1 MSESRGRAELQ
12 RSIESIQVGA
22 RHRRDP
28 GDLDQLKKSL
38 ERFGLLQPITI
49 TTDGFL
55 ICGFRRLEAARQ
67 LGWSNVRVWVRSG
80 LSDELTLLLAERDD
94 NLTHKPLTT
103 YEAAQLYKEMVAL
116 LEEDAARRQE
126 ATQFGGRRN
135 DGGTQDGAADSAAP
149 FPRGHGDGRRRAA
162 EMITGS
168 ASYTRLN
175 QILAMER
182 VAADRDLS
190 AGVRQ
195 VAADELERI
204 RNGGPVDPGYQRVRA
219 VVEAAERRMDSLDVD
234 VDAEADAKRARD
246 DADRLRRMRE
256 NRARR
261 AAAAATAKR
270 SVKSFAMVWRE
281 MDGWSKHYDANQVAT
296 ELSAEDWA
304 MFNRV
309 LEETTTFAR
318 TVEAERALAP
328 A

>member
-1 MSESRGRAELQ
+1 MPESRGRAELQ
-12 RSIESIQVGA
+12 RSIESIRVGA

-28 GDLDQLKKSL
+28 GDLDHLKKSL

-126 ATQFGGRRN
+126 ATQFSGPR
-135 DGGTQDGAADSAAP
+135 DGGDTQDGAADSAAP

-162 EMITGS
+162 EMVTGS

-219 VVEAAERRMDSLDVD
+219 VVEAAERRMDSPDVD

-261 AAAAATAKR
+261 AAAAANAKR

-281 MDGWSKHYDANQVAT
+281 MDGWSKHYDAHQVAT
-296 ELSAEDWA
+296 ELSAQDWA
-304 MFNRV
+304 MFNQV

-318 TVEAERALAP
+318 TVEEERALTP

>member
-1 MSESRGRAELQ
+1 MIASSISSMNSR
-12 RSIESIQVGA
+12 S
-22 RHRRDP
+22 
-28 GDLDQLKKSL
+28 
-38 ERFGLLQPITI
+38 
-49 TTDGFL
+49 
-55 ICGFRRLEAARQ
+55 
-67 LGWSNVRVWVRSG
+67 
-80 LSDELTLLLAERDD
+80 
-94 NLTHKPLTT
+94 
-103 YEAAQLYKEMVAL
+103 L
-116 LEEDAARRQE
+116 LEEDAARRQR
-126 ATQFGGRRN
+126 ATQFGHRDERTR
-135 DGGTQDGAADSAAP
+135 DGHGGADSGP
-149 FPRGHGDGRRRAA
+149 PSDGDHGKSRRRAA

-219 VVEAAERRMDSLDVD
+219 VVEAAERRMDSPDVD

-261 AAAAATAKR
+261 AAAAANAKR

-281 MDGWSKHYDANQVAT
+281 MDGWSKHYDAHQVAT
-296 ELSAEDWA
+296 ELSAENWA
-304 MFNRV
+304 MFNQV
-309 LEETTTFAR
+309 LEETSPTTGSPTTPTSR
-318 TVEAERALAP
+318 SSPGSTTAP
-328 A
+328 ATPSASPPTTGSPHPSSSPSSAQPSKPPESQPQRSPTTAWSSPSGSPA

>member
-1 MSESRGRAELQ
+1 MPESRGRAELQ
-12 RSIESIQVGA
+12 RSIESIRIGA

-28 GDLDQLKKSL
+28 GNLDQLKKSL

-80 LSDELTLLLAERDD
+80 LSDELTLLLAGRDD

-126 ATQFGGRRN
+126 ATQFGRASESSRRS
-135 DGGTQDGAADSAAP
+135 DGDADSASPSDAMK
-149 FPRGHGDGRRRAA
+149 GASRRQAA
-162 EMITGS
+162 ELVTGS

-182 VAADRDLS
+182 VAANRDHS

-219 VVEAAERRMDSLDVD
+219 VVEAAERRMDSPDVD

-261 AAAAATAKR
+261 AAAAANAKR

-281 MDGWSKHYDANQVAT
+281 MDGWSKHYDAHQVAA

-304 MFNRV
+304 TFKQV

>member
-1 MSESRGRAELQ
+1 MPESRGRAELQ
-12 RSIESIQVGA
+12 RSIESIRVGA

-80 LSDELTLLLAERDD
+80 LSDDLTLLLAERDE
-94 NLTHKPLTT
+94 NLTHKPLTA

-126 ATQFGGRRN
+126 ATQFRRASESSRRS
-135 DGGTQDGAADSAAP
+135 DGDADSASPSDLPKGAS
-149 FPRGHGDGRRRAA
+149 RRQAA
-162 EMITGS
+162 ELVTGS

-219 VVEAAERRMDSLDVD
+219 VVEAAERRMDSPDVD

-261 AAAAATAKR
+261 VAAAANAKR

-281 MDGWSKHYDANQVAT
+281 MDGWSKHYDAHQVAT

-304 MFNRV
+304 MFNQV

>member
-1 MSESRGRAELQ
+1 MPESRGRAELQ
-12 RSIESIQVGA
+12 RSIESIRVGA

-28 GDLDQLKKSL
+28 GNLDQLKKSL

-55 ICGFRRLEAARQ
+55 ICGFRRLEAARE

-126 ATQFGGRRN
+126 ATQFGGPRD
-135 DGGTQDGAADSAAP
+135 DGGTEDGAADSAAP

-195 VAADELERI
+195 VATDELERI

-219 VVEAAERRMDSLDVD
+219 VVEAAERRMDSPDVD

-246 DADRLRRMRE
+246 DAERLRRMRE

-261 AAAAATAKR
+261 AAAAANAKR
-270 SVKSFAMVWRE
+270 SVKS
-281 MDGWSKHYDANQVAT
+281 
-296 ELSAEDWA
+296 
-304 MFNRV
+304 
-309 LEETTTFAR
+309 
-318 TVEAERALAP
+318 
-328 A
+328 

>member
-1 MSESRGRAELQ
+1 MPESRGRAELQ
-12 RSIESIQVGA
+12 RSIESIRIGA

-126 ATQFGGRRN
+126 ATQFGRASESSRRS
-135 DGGTQDGAADSAAP
+135 DGDADSASPSDLPKGAS
-149 FPRGHGDGRRRAA
+149 RRQAA
-162 EMITGS
+162 ELVTGS

-219 VVEAAERRMDSLDVD
+219 VVEAAERSMDTRHVD

-261 AAAAATAKR
+261 TAAAANAKR

-281 MDGWSKHYDANQVAT
+281 MDGWSKHYDARQVAT

-304 MFNRV
+304 MFNQV

-318 TVEAERALAP
+318 TVKAERALEP

>member
-1 MSESRGRAELQ
+1 MPESRGRAELQ
-12 RSIESIQVGA
+12 RSIESIRVGA

-28 GDLDQLKKSL
+28 GDLDQLKRSL

-67 LGWSNVRVWVRSG
+67 LGWTNVRVWVRSG

-116 LEEDAARRQE
+116 LEEDAARRQK
-126 ATQFGGRRN
+126 ATQFGHTSKRSCTS
-135 DGGTQDGAADSAAP
+135 DGDADSASPSDPPKGAS
-149 FPRGHGDGRRRAA
+149 RRQAA
-162 EMITGS
+162 ELVTGS

-195 VAADELERI
+195 VAVDELERI

-219 VVEAAERRMDSLDVD
+219 VAEAAERSMDSADVD

-256 NRARR
+256 NRASR
-261 AAAAATAKR
+261 AAAAANAKR

-281 MDGWSKHYDANQVAT
+281 MQGWSKHYDAHQVAT

-304 MFNRV
+304 MFNQV
-309 LEETTTFAR
+309 VEETTTFAR
-318 TVEAERALAP
+318 TVESQRALAP

>member
-1 MSESRGRAELQ
+1 MPESRGRADLQ
-12 RSIESIQVGA
+12 RSIESIRIGA

-116 LEEDAARRQE
+116 LEEDAARRQK
-126 ATQFGGRRN
+126 ATQFGRAAKSSRTS
-135 DGGTQDGAADSAAP
+135 DGDADSASP
-149 FPRGHGDGRRRAA
+149 SDPRKGASRRQAA
-162 EMITGS
+162 ELVTGS

-182 VAADRDLS
+182 VAADRGLS
-190 AGVRQ
+190 TGVRQ
-195 VAADELERI
+195 VAVDELERI

-219 VVEAAERRMDSLDVD
+219 VVEAAERNMDSAEVD
-234 VDAEADAKRARD
+234 VDAEADAKHARD
-246 DADRLRRMRE
+246 AAERLRRMRE
-256 NRARR
+256 NRAKR
-261 AAAAATAKR
+261 AAAAANAKR

-281 MDGWSKHYDANQVAT
+281 MDGWSKHYDAYQVAT

-304 MFNRV
+304 MFNQV

-318 TVEAERALAP
+318 TVEAKRTLAT

>member
-1 MSESRGRAELQ
+1 MPESRGRAELQ
-12 RSIESIQVGA
+12 RSIESIRVGA

-67 LGWSNVRVWVRSG
+67 LGWTNVRVWVRSG

-126 ATQFGGRRN
+126 ATQFRRASESSRRSHG
-135 DGGTQDGAADSAAP
+135 DADSASPSDLPKGAS
-149 FPRGHGDGRRRAA
+149 RRQAA
-162 EMITGS
+162 ELVTGS

-204 RNGGPVDPGYQRVRA
+204 RNGGPVDPSYQRVRA
-219 VVEAAERRMDSLDVD
+219 VVEAAERRMESPDVD
-234 VDAEADAKRARD
+234 VDAAAEAKRARD
-246 DADRLRRMRE
+246 DAERLRRMRE

-261 AAAAATAKR
+261 AAAAANAKR

-281 MDGWSKHYDANQVAT
+281 MDGWSKHYDAHQVAS
-296 ELSAEDWA
+296 ELSTEDWA
-304 MFNRV
+304 MFTQV

-318 TVEAERALAP
+318 MVEEKRALAP

>member
-1 MSESRGRAELQ
+1 MPDSRSHAQLQ
-12 RSIESIQVGA
+12 RSIESIRIGA

-28 GDLDQLKKSL
+28 GDLQQLMDSL

-103 YEAAQLYKEMVAL
+103 YEAAQLYKEMVVL

-126 ATQFGGRRN
+126 ATQFGRASESSRRS
-135 DGGTQDGAADSAAP
+135 DGDADSASPSDLPKGAS
-149 FPRGHGDGRRRAA
+149 RRQAA
-162 EMITGS
+162 ELVTGS

-219 VVEAAERRMDSLDVD
+219 VVEAAERSMDTGHVD
-234 VDAEADAKRARD
+234 VDAEAEAKRARD
-246 DADRLRRMRE
+246 HADRLRRMRE

-261 AAAAATAKR
+261 AAAAANAKR

-281 MDGWSKHYDANQVAT
+281 MDGWSKHYDARQVAT

-304 MFNRV
+304 MFNQV
-309 LEETTTFAR
+309 LEETSIFAR
-318 TVEAERALAP
+318 TVKAERALELA
-328 A
+328 